1 MLQNLHCFGSTF
13 FGFCLTE
20 QGEIGPDLFR
30 KACEFGQEGPLSEH
44 RDRQYRCGRPKHGS
58 RSRTAATPR
67 WDEFWSPSND
77 SPRSTD
83 LDYPRD
89 RNDLRHAPAMAQ
101 TYDPNYPVCLQV
113 YAHDR
118 LHRLQLYLDCP
129 VQCDGFGPRS
139 TMFRQSI
146 FHTTRAGGAAGS
158 VNVMPTGTT

>member
-1 MLQNLHCFGSTF
+1 MVTRAALIWITLG
-13 FGFCLTE
+13 
-20 QGEIGPDLFR
+20 IGMTC
-30 KACEFGQEGPLSEH
+30 AM
-44 RDRQYRCGRPKHGS
+44 
-58 RSRTAATPR
+58 T
-67 WDEFWSPSND
+67 
-77 SPRSTD
+77 
-83 LDYPRD
+83 
-89 RNDLRHAPAMAQ
+89 PAMAQ